1 MALTLCPFMPG
12 RPAVPGSP
20 RAPYKERPCGD
31 TEPRGGGR
39 GVPHPILCVLCMRW
53 VPPPWGKPHLGA
65 GGAAFARTAGFAS
78 FTLWRRTRLV
88 AQPHSVEPPGG
99 GAVPTGR
106 EGGVRPSATYI
117 IAVLARGASGAA
129 GAHGSLRDRKGL
141 WGAVGVRSSSLPHC
155 PLPALLGL
163 GVPLPSRHLQ
173 RLRARRV
180 HQGGLGNLEGPMVQ
194 RGKKGLEKEK
204 DGCEDPNDEFRPTPP
219 PHMGSHHCGLPY
231 TYGEGV
237 LRPALT
243 QPVPTPATK
252 GTHTKGSLGG
262 LGPKT
267 ELRRMRRYSQ
277 EHQEG
282 RGDHGV
288 LQGPGGGGKRRQS

>member
-1 MALTLCPFMPG
+1 
-12 RPAVPGSP
+12 
-20 RAPYKERPCGD
+20 
-31 TEPRGGGR
+31 
-39 GVPHPILCVLCMRW
+39 MRW

-78 FTLWRRTRLV
+78 FTLWIRTRLV

-129 GAHGSLRDRKGL
+129 GAHGSLGDRKGL

-163 GVPLPSRHLQ
+163 GVPLQSRHLR

-231 TYGEGV
+231 TYGGGCCV
-237 LRPALT
+237 PPSPNLCPPPPQRA
-243 QPVPTPATK
+243 PTPK
-252 GTHTKGSLGG
+252 GPWGVSA
-262 LGPKT
+262 PK
-267 ELRRMRRYSQ
+267 LS
-277 EHQEG
+277 
-282 RGDHGV
+282 
-288 LQGPGGGGKRRQS
+288 

>member
-78 FTLWRRTRLV
+78 FTLWIRTRLV

-106 EGGVRPSATYI
+106 EGGSDPLPLTSSPFLPGGPAGP
-117 IAVLARGASGAA
+117 RGPMGPYEI
-129 GAHGSLRDRKGL
+129 GKGCGGL
-141 WGAVGVRSSSLPHC
+141 WGCGAPRCPTAPSQHCWGWGTAAV
-155 PLPALLGL
+155 
-163 GVPLPSRHLQ
+163 
-173 RLRARRV
+173 
-180 HQGGLGNLEGPMVQ
+180 
-194 RGKKGLEKEK
+194 
-204 DGCEDPNDEFRPTPP
+204 
-219 PHMGSHHCGLPY
+219 
-231 TYGEGV
+231 
-237 LRPALT
+237 PALT
-243 QPVPTPATK
+243 EAP
-252 GTHTKGSLGG
+252 GSPG
-262 LGPKT
+262 
-267 ELRRMRRYSQ
+267 S
-277 EHQEG
+277 
-282 RGDHGV
+282 
-288 LQGPGGGGKRRQS
+288 PGGPWKP